1 MSGLNARMAYE
12 LGGDKV
18 MLTENEINV
27 IRNAVENYICT
38 IKVELTEEQRKFNGY
53 ERCSNIKTIIAE
65 LDDAE
70 RARAILKKAS
80 EK

>member
-1 MSGLNARMAYE
+1 MSGLNARMKYE
-12 LGGDKV
+12 LDVDKIIF
-18 MLTENEINV
+18 TENEVNV
-27 IRNAVENYICT
+27 LKNAIENYICT

-70 RARAILKKAS
+70 RAIAILRKAQ

>member
-1 MSGLNARMAYE
+1 MSGLNARMSYE
-12 LGGDKV
+12 MGGDKV
-18 MLTENEINV
+18 ILTEDEVNV
-27 IRNAVENYICT
+27 LNNAIENYICT

-53 ERCSNIKTIIAE
+53 ERCSNIKTIISE

-70 RARAILKKAS
+70 RARAILRKAQ